1 MFKLNVLFHWFTVPA
16 ISERQFVF
24 CILLHSWKRYC
35 MMWRWTSLFTLQVS
49 SCGHKKCSKLI
60 NLHFVQMSHKSLKKG
75 RFPQSEC
82 LPNFEL
88 KFDFLERLKKPLTF
102 ESTLNCQQKQETE
115 TISDSLGKVKTTKPQ
130 ISIPVQS

>member
-1 MFKLNVLFHWFTVPA
+1 
-16 ISERQFVF
+16 
-24 CILLHSWKRYC
+24 
-35 MMWRWTSLFTLQVS
+35 
-49 SCGHKKCSKLI
+49 
-60 NLHFVQMSHKSLKKG
+60 MSHKSLKKG